1 MNILIKVEYFNIIQ
15 TYVSQY
21 MSLGSTIKGFSILS
35 GEVPLDFVDSFVLEF

>member
-1 MNILIKVEYFNIIQ
+1 MNIIK

-35 GEVPLDFVDSFVLEF
+35 GEVPLAFVDSFVLEF